1 MDWRHRDRIG
11 IWLRMFALVW
21 ALNGAELSAQ
31 TGAPPEFRLSKSG
44 QQLGEAA
51 DLAMDV
57 VTGDVDGDG
66 DADVLVAGLGMPTRI
81 WINTGSGQFVAG
93 PQSLGSNAVA
103 VAWMPPGPTWAGR
116 AVTLHDEAN
125 GTLMSWLR
133 SDPQGFVA
141 GETREN
147 CGDLP
152 SALAL
157 ADLGG
162 NSFPEVVMARFLGRP
177 AQIWINPG
185 NPMFAGEPIALE
197 SDSGSK
203 VALGDLDRDGDVDVV
218 LAEQALSVWL
228 NPGRTASGF
237 QGSFTPAGPAF
248 GSGLFLG
255 VALADLDGDGDLDAV
270 TAESDP
276 SHDRVWINQGGAQRG
291 TPARFADSGQRLGP
305 GTGQSRDVAL
315 GDLDRDGDID
325 AVVARPRGNLVYWN
339 DGAGRFTEAGT
350 KFGNGPS
357 EAIALADF
365 DLDGNLDVF
374 VASFGAPAEVWL
386 AEFPIPSAKVFEHDV
401 DAWAGTGEFGS
412 TGDGGPALAA
422 RFESPKDL
430 AVDSAGVVYVVE
442 GNPGRVRRIGVDRI
456 VSTVLSGSEGAA
468 TGDGGPLSQAT
479 FGRIASVAVDG
490 RGALY
495 LAENSTHR
503 IRRISPEGTVT
514 TVAGTGVPGFH
525 GDGGP
530 AVAAQF
536 NQPSVVRVDTAGNLY
551 VVDRRNRLVR
561 RVDTNGVVTTVAGNR
576 GVGNDGDGGPAV
588 AAAIG
593 EPDDLVVG
601 PDGNLF
607 LSYQFEHR
615 VRRVSPAG
623 ILSTVAGTGPSWLTG
638 NGFPATTGTLNQP
651 LGMVLDRNQN
661 LLIGQYDSIRY
672 VDEMGI
678 LATVAGGLTPFFG
691 EGDGGSALRA
701 VIQGPVEAMARLPD
715 GTMLFTH
722 GNRVRQLVP
731 NIFRLP
737 VVGRLDSF
745 FSSVQSVD
753 FGVIE
758 QGSPQRWNPRHV
770 PLRNSGNG
778 DLTVRSIEWVG
789 QPSAFRFSVEAPWHP
804 AARPPYRLPASSTN
818 EPLNI
823 VIECIAD
830 IGVASTNNAVLRVTM
845 DSPETPV
852 REIPVQATVRPAP
865 PKPPEQPVPR
875 ADSYFE
881 VLEES
886 WLSVIIGRIMNGN
899 DNSESAGSVR
909 RHDIWTEPQE
919 FALRLD
925 PARRQSVT
933 TEVPEYLGGGS
944 VTIDQFDGEVRF
956 RTEPDPDDAGF
967 LKLTVL
973 QGQFTAPS
981 FSLPSGI
988 VCGPTTLTFADPA
1001 LSSGRLNRATGEY
1014 TAKAS
1019 ASIINALFPGGLPVN
1034 GFYRGEYDA
1043 ASGRAS
1049 LRSFSF
1055 DRVPRTE
1062 GLQVIRDIDGAVVTW
1077 MSTAALESAPSVLG
1091 PWQPHTNAVSPYRL
1105 DLRDDGPR
1113 FYRLSGATN
1122 Q

>member
-1 MDWRHRDRIG
+1 MDWRHRGKIG
-11 IWLRMFALVW
+11 SWLRRFALVL
-21 ALNGAELSAQ
+21 ALGGAELSAQ
-31 TGAPPEFRLSKSG
+31 TGAPPEFRLNKSG

-57 VTGDVDGDG
+57 VSGDVDGDG
-66 DADVLVAGLGMPTRI
+66 DADVLVAGLGMPTRV
-81 WINTGSGQFVAG
+81 WINSGNGQFVAG

-125 GTLMSWLR
+125 GTLISWFR

-162 NSFPEVVMARFLGRP
+162 GSLPEVVIARYLGRP
-177 AQIWINPG
+177 AQIWITSG
-185 NPMFAGEPIALE
+185 ELMFAGEPIALE

-203 VALGDLDRDGDVDVV
+203 VALGDLDQDGDVDVV

-228 NPGRTASGF
+228 NSGRTASGF
-237 QGSFTPAGPAF
+237 QGSFTPAGPAL

-276 SHDRVWINQGGAQRG
+276 SHDRVWINQGGAQGG

-339 DGAGRFTEAGT
+339 DGTGRFTEAGT

-386 AEFPIPSAKVFEHDV
+386 AEYPVPSAKVFEHDV
-401 DAWAGTGEFGS
+401 EAWAGTGEFGS

-442 GNPGRVRRIGVDRI
+442 GNPGRVRRIGLDGI
-456 VSTVLSGSEGAA
+456 VSTVLSGSESAA

-479 FGRIASVAVDG
+479 FGRIASVAVEG

-495 LAENSTHR
+495 LAESSTHR
-503 IRRISPEGTVT
+503 IRKISPEGTVT

-551 VVDRRNRLVR
+551 VVDRRNRVVR
-561 RVDTNGVVTTVAGNR
+561 RVDTNGVVTTVAGN
-576 GVGNDGDGGPAV
+576 GGLGNDGDGGPAV

-593 EPDDLVVG
+593 EPDDLLVG
-601 PDGNLF
+601 PDGSLF
-607 LSYQFEHR
+607 LSYLFEHR

-623 ILSTVAGTGPSWLTG
+623 ILSTVAGTGPSRLTG
-638 NGFPATTGTLNQP
+638 NGFPASTGTLSYP
-651 LGMVLDRNQN
+651 LGMVLDQNQN

-678 LATVAGGLTPFFG
+678 LATVAGGLPAWDG
-691 EGDGGSALRA
+691 DGDGGPASRA
-701 VIQGPVEAMARLPD
+701 RIQGPVEAMARLPD

-722 GNRVRQLVP
+722 GHRIRQLVP
-731 NIFRLP
+731 RRNQLP
-737 VVGRLDSF
+737 VVGRLDSILLPA
-745 FSSVQSVD
+745 QTLD
-753 FGVIE
+753 FGTIE
-758 QGSPQRWNPRHV
+758 QGSRQRWFPIRV
-770 PLRNSGNG
+770 RLRNAGTG
-778 DLTVRSIEWVG
+778 DLTVRSIEWAG
-789 QPSAFRFSVEAPWHP
+789 QPTAFRFFPEAAWDL
-804 AARPPYRLPASSTN
+804 AGRPPFRLPAFSTN
-818 EPLNI
+818 EPLFV
-823 VIECIAD
+823 VIECFAD
-830 IGVASTNNAVLRVTM
+830 LGVASTNTAVLRVTT
-845 DSPETPV
+845 DSPVTPV
-852 REIPVQATVRPAP
+852 REVTVQATVTPA
-865 PKPPEQPVPR
+865 QPV
-875 ADSYFE
+875 AAANSYIG
-881 VLEES
+881 VPEES
-886 WLSVIIGRIMNGN
+886 WLTVIIRRIMEAN

-909 RHDIWTEPQE
+909 RHDVGTEPQE
-919 FALRLD
+919 FTLRLD
-925 PARRQSVT
+925 PKHSQSVT
-933 TEVPEYLGGGS
+933 TDIPEYLGAGS

-956 RTEPDPDDAGF
+956 RTEPDPNDAGF

-988 VCGPTTLTFADPA
+988 LSGPTTLTFADPA

-1014 TAKAS
+1014 SAEAS
-1019 ASIINALFPGGLPVN
+1019 ATIVNALFPRGLPVR

-1043 ASGRAS
+1043 ASSRATV
-1049 LRSFSF
+1049 RSFSF

-1062 GLQVIRDIDGAVVTW
+1062 GLQVVQDVDGAVVTW
-1077 MSTAALESAPSVLG
+1077 MSTASLESAPSVGG
-1091 PWQPHTNAVSPYRL
+1091 PWQAEANAASPYRL
-1105 DLRDDGPR
+1105 DLRNDGPR

-1122 Q
+1122 P